1 MTVITRQEVATY
13 AAMMQ
18 RMQDEASGKAEGAVR
33 RWMSLH
39 PDCTPAELR
48 NATIA
53 IVDDVVAD
61 YGLAVSSLAC
71 DLYDGTM
78 AGRGFPLAD
87 PWDGDCSDEIRRAVR
102 YQLRKHLDG
111 DDDAYRTA
119 VNDMTQYYVRRYAN
133 ETTMANCARDH
144 RQYLHAGLDDDTS
157 PQHGPLHQPLDRYG
171 TPSAGTPEAYQTRY
185 YRRRTRAGAL
195 DIGDP
200 AFARVPTGIETCTYC
215 LMLASRG
222 FAYHSRE
229 SAGHA
234 DHRGC
239 NCMIVPGCKGDAVE
253 GVDEDALYDAWRD
266 LEAFEAYVKKH
277 PDEYSKDEVEARKRE
292 IVGSYGDSVMVSTE
306 PASVRK
312 LFATKG
318 GAGSLWNEPR
328 SRMASNL

>member
-13 AAMMQ
+13 AAMIQ

-171 TPSAGTPEAYQTRY
+171 TQSAGTPEAYQTRW
-185 YRRRTRAGAL
+185 RRSTRAGAL
-195 DIGDP
+195 DIGEP

-222 FAYHSRE
+222 FAYHTRE

-253 GVDEDALYDAWRD
+253 GVDEGALYDAWRD
-266 LEAFEAYVKKH
+266 LEALEAYAKKH
-277 PDEYSKDEVEARKRE
+277 PDEMDKAALDAKKRE
-292 IVGSYGDSVMVSTE
+292 IVEGYGDSIMVSTDPGE
-306 PASVRK
+306 VRK
-312 LFATKG
+312 LTATKHPQQY
-318 GAGSLWNEPR
+318 EPR
-328 SRMASNL
+328 ARMAANYTND